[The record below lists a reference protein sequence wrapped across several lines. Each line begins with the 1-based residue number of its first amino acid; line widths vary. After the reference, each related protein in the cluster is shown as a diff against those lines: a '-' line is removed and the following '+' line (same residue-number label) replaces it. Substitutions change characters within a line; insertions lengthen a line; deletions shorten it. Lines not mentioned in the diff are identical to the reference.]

1 MKILKYFIILF
12 LFISI
17 SCNKDKG
24 NYVYNDLESF
34 ELDTVGMLKSFNVQQ
49 GRELL
54 EINQPLIASD
64 TTDYDYLW
72 RLYYVPSSGQSL
84 TPYDTL
90 SMQRRL
96 SAYINVEPGTNNTLE
111 LRITQ
116 KSTGLFKYYTFNV
129 GTRASIPDGWMV
141 IYEKDG
147 MTDIDLVR
155 GTNALGYPTSTS
167 SFVQDTVIR
176 NVLYG
181 GLGGKMLEGT
191 PVSVAA
197 NANGVY
203 LSTTVTGINQFKN
216 SSFVRLQD
224 QMDLFIGNPP
234 AVTKPQYIYNHGA
247 NFMMYINDGTSYWS
261 ATSTAPQFLGA
272 SVLLSS
278 TNVATKYEAAPFVVY
293 FIGKQGMFYD
303 KINRRFLYQEQN
315 LPTLVRFP
323 SLLSGAAKF
332 SLDNIGKDLIWMGP
346 KIATSSFHHRT
357 AYFKDPNG
365 PTRWLYILNMASPAS
380 TAATGANSSDGDPID
395 ISDLPDIENAKFY
408 ETSNT
413 VSNTFYAT
421 STKLYSFFYN
431 AATSSYS
438 NLINPFTAPAGE
450 EITSIRLQYTSISTT
465 TMRRM
470 AIATWN
476 ESTKVGKVY
485 LYKIPVPTAGDFD
498 PDPVVTTHDGKILM
512 MEAKTH

>member
-1 MKILKYFIILF
+1 M
-12 LFISI
+12 
-17 SCNKDKG
+17 G
-24 NYVYNDLESF
+24 NYIYNDLESF
-34 ELDTVGMLKSFNVQQ
+34 GLDTVGMQKSFSVQQ

-54 EINQPLIASD
+54 VIDRPLIASD
-64 TTDYDYLW
+64 TTDYEYLW
-72 RLYYVPSSGQSL
+72 RLYYVPTSGQSF

-90 SMQRRL
+90 STQRWLRV
-96 SAYINVEPGTNNTLE
+96 YINVEPGTNNTLE

-116 KSTGLFKYYTFNV
+116 KSTGLFKYYTFGV
-129 GTRASIPDGWMV
+129 GTIASIPDGWMV

-147 MTDIDLVR
+147 MTDVDLVR

-167 SFVQDTVIR
+167 SFVRDTVIR

-181 GLGGKMLEGT
+181 GLGGEMLDGT
-191 PVSVAA
+191 PMSVAA
-197 NANGVY
+197 NTNGVY
-203 LSTTVTGINQFKN
+203 LATTTTGINQFKN
-216 SSFVRLQD
+216 SSFVQLQD
-224 QMDLFIGNPP
+224 QNDLFLGNPP
-234 AVTKPQYIYNHGA
+234 AVTKPQYIYNHVA
-247 NFMMYINDGTSYWS
+247 SFVMYVNDGTCYWS
-261 ATSTAPQFLGA
+261 ATGTQPAFLGA

-278 TNVATKYEAAPFVVY
+278 TNVGVKYEAAPFVVY

-323 SLLSGAAKF
+323 TVSNTAKF
-332 SLDNIGKDLIWMGP
+332 DLDNIGKDLIWMGP
-346 KIATSSFHHRT
+346 KIATSSSHYRT
-357 AYFKDPNG
+357 AYFKDPDG
-365 PTRWLYILNMASPAS
+365 PTRWLYILNMASATS
-380 TAATGANSSDGDPID
+380 LAATGANSSEGLPIN

-408 ETSNT
+408 ETSNI

-421 STKLYSFFYN
+421 PTKLYSFFYN

-438 NLINPFTAPAGE
+438 NLTNPFIAPDGE
-450 EITSIRLQYTSISTT
+450 EITAIRLQFTSISTT

-476 ESTKVGKVY
+476 ESSKVGKVY

-498 PDPVVTTHDGKILM
+498 PDPVISTHDGKILL
-512 MEAKTH
+512 METKTH